1 MKIVYVPSRG
11 PNPQEWA
18 EDIMGKAL
26 KKYVSKNIEISFS
39 YTPEIP
45 FEGVDILFLSNLAH
59 TALYRRKIKGSAF
72 IERKLD
78 QRFPIFHNCNIQ
90 EMIKQKNRPQII
102 GGIRGFAGLKKS
114 KPWLKYFDAI
124 HTASKELKKE
134 CQKAGAKNVFVFN
147 DGVDIINF
155 QPMRELR
162 SYNRGLNFT
171 LGWVGDT
178 TKPVKN
184 FYLLKKFGY
193 PFMYASKENYIRYAE
208 MPYFYNSFDACINMS
223 SKEGFGRSVI
233 EACACGLP
241 FVSSDTGIIREVVSE
256 EWIISENPRKPV
268 FVREVKK
275 KLKILEENPKLRI
288 KIGNENREKALKFS
302 WDNIAIIFE
311 DICKHTMVN
320 KISSS
325 KGKGELK

>member
-1 MKIVYVPSRG
+1 MKVIYVASRG
-11 PNPQEWA
+11 VNPQEWA

-26 KKYVSKNIEISFS
+26 KKHVSKNIEIGFS

-45 FEGVDILFLSNLAH
+45 LDETVDILFLSNLAH

-78 QRFPIFHNCNIQ
+78 QRFPIFHTSNIQ
-90 EMIKQKNRPQII
+90 EMSKQKDRPQII

-134 CQKAGAKNVFVFN
+134 CLKAGAKNVFVFN

-162 SYNRGLNFT
+162 SYNRGLKFT

-178 TKPVKN
+178 TKPIKN

-193 PFMYASKENYIRYAE
+193 PFIYASKENYTPYAE
-208 MPYFYNSFDACINMS
+208 MPYLYNSFDACINMS
-223 SKEGFGRSVI
+223 TREGFGRSVI

-241 FVSSDTGIIREVVSE
+241 FVSSDTGIIREVVSD
-256 EWIISENPRKPV
+256 EWIISENPRKPS
-268 FVREVKK
+268 FLREAKK
-275 KLKILEENPKLRI
+275 KLKILSESPNLRI
-288 KIGNENREKALKFS
+288 KIGNENRENTLKFS
-302 WDNIAIIFE
+302 WKNIAIIFE
-311 DICKHTMVN
+311 DICTRMVVN
-320 KISSS
+320 RI
-325 KGKGELK
+325 